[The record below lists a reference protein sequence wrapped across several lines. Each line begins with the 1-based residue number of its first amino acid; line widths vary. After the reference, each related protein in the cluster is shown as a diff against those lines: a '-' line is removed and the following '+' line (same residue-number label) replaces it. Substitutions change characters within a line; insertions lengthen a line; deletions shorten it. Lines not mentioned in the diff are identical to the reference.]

1 MRTSSRMDQRTPDAD
16 PPGSPTPEARGARSR
31 GCSGPSWSRPPR
43 STSSPSGSSIDD
55 TERAFQRSYQRDTLP
70 YVRLA
75 FVLGVAGWVLF
86 GFLARR
92 LVPEGGD
99 VDTILRY
106 GVAVPLNLVALA
118 CTYTAWWGRRWQ
130 LSISLVLVANALI
143 WSVDRGGLARQP
155 RPPTGGTR
163 G

>member
-1 MRTSSRMDQRTPDAD
+1 MDQRTSDAD
-16 PPGSPTPEARGARSR
+16 PPEPDARPTGRSIPRLFRTFLEQAPE
-31 GCSGPSWSRPPR
+31 
-43 STSSPSGSSIDD
+43 IDQFTLRFVEVD
-55 TERAFQRSYQRDTLP
+55 TEHAFQRSYQRDTLP

-75 FVLGVAGWVLF
+75 FVLGMAGWVLF

-106 GVAVPLNLVALA
+106 GVAVPLTLVALA

-130 LSISLVLVANALI
+130 LSISLVLVAT
-143 WSVDRGGLARQP
+143 S
-155 RPPTGGTR
+155 
-163 G
+163 